1 MFRVPLL
8 LPPVPPGFIPS
19 LVAPRLPQVQPMPAL
34 PPLKI
39 RKIQYPEEANIR
51 QWFQSKIRNTF

>member
-1 MFRVPLL
+1 M
-8 LPPVPPGFIPS
+8 
-19 LVAPRLPQVQPMPAL
+19 QPMPAL